1 LRLLCTALAASAAA
15 FFEGFNATI
24 LAYGQTGS
32 GKSYTMGSLSSAK
45 LPERE
50 QGIIPRVIANMY
62 DMIREGVEQG
72 TAAAAAAGAAA
83 GTSSGSAEGTVSY
96 AVRCQFLE
104 IYGENVNDLLAAE
117 PKNSEVR

>member
-1 LRLLCTALAASAAA
+1 
-15 FFEGFNATI
+15 
-24 LAYGQTGS
+24 
-32 GKSYTMGSLSSAK
+32 MGSLSSAK

-72 TAAAAAAGAAA
+72 AAAAAAAAG
-83 GTSSGSAEGTVSY
+83 TSGSTDEGTVSY

-117 PKNSEVR
+117 PKNSEVRYVCVFMCTSATVRTAAAW